1 MRIAVVGAG
10 PSGLGCA
17 NELAMN
23 HDVILIDRLPVVGGE
38 SGWRET
44 SVLQYASKA
53 HELGIL
59 FELGSMAIRWDG
71 DKLLIVGPLG
81 TKEIFADHL
90 FFAGGV
96 RPATSAEIG
105 ISGDRPAG
113 VIPAS
118 VALHLLESEVQL
130 WKNVIVIGDG
140 QLAHKVISAITHN
153 GGICTNIVV
162 GATET
167 NTNIRQISNARK
179 MKVHGMTRVDKF
191 ECEVNGENMQFECD
205 GIILAGPL
213 IPNRNLE
220 GALIDPSKNVTFVQQ
235 ISGSTP
241 ESRYENGSSVAR
253 NWIKAQ
259 GGNK

>member
-17 NELAMN
+17 NELARN

-44 SVLQYASKA
+44 SVLQYESKA

-71 DKLLIVGPLG
+71 DNLLIVGPLG
-81 TKEIFADHL
+81 TKEIAVDHL

-130 WKNVIVIGDG
+130 WKNAIVIGDG
-140 QLAHKVISAITHN
+140 QLAHKVISAITHY
-153 GGICTNIVV
+153 GGSCTNII
-162 GATET
+162 AEPTET
-167 NTNIRQISNARK
+167 NTNNRQITNARK
-179 MKVHGMTRVDKF
+179 MKVHGTARVDKF
-191 ECEVNGENMQFECD
+191 ECEVDGENLQFECD

-220 GALIDPSKNVTFVQQ
+220 GALMDPSKNVTFVQD
-235 ISGSTP
+235 INGSTP

-253 NWIKAQ
+253 NWIKPE

>member
-23 HDVILIDRLPVVGGE
+23 HDVILIDRLPVIGGE

-44 SVLQYASKA
+44 SVLQFASKA

-71 DKLLIVGPLG
+71 VNLLIVGPLG
-81 TKEIFADHL
+81 TKEISADHL

-118 VALHLLESEVQL
+118 VALHLLESEVLL
-130 WKNVIVIGDG
+130 WKNTIVIGHG
-140 QLAHKVISAITHN
+140 QLALKVISAITHY
-153 GGICTNIVV
+153 GGVCTNIVADAV
-162 GATET
+162 ET
-167 NTNIRQISNARK
+167 NTNNRQITNATK
-179 MKVHGMTRVDKF
+179 MKVHGRARVDKF
-191 ECEVNGENMQFECD
+191 ECEVNGENLQFECD

-220 GALIDPSKNVTFVQQ
+220 GALIEPSKNVTFVQD
-235 ISGSTP
+235 INGSTP

-253 NWIKAQ
+253 NWTKAQ
-259 GGNK
+259 GGSK

>member
-17 NELAMN
+17 NELARN

-71 DKLLIVGPLG
+71 VNLLIVGPLG
-81 TKEIFADHL
+81 TKEISADHL

-118 VALHLLESEVQL
+118 VALHLLESEVLL
-130 WKNVIVIGDG
+130 WKNTIVKHLTSI
-140 QLAHKVISAITHN
+140 
-153 GGICTNIVV
+153 
-162 GATET
+162 E
-167 NTNIRQISNARK
+167 
-179 MKVHGMTRVDKF
+179 
-191 ECEVNGENMQFECD
+191 QFENNAE
-205 GIILAGPL
+205 LMYL
-213 IPNRNLE
+213 RKNL
-220 GALIDPSKNVTFVQQ
+220 
-235 ISGSTP
+235 
-241 ESRYENGSSVAR
+241 R
-253 NWIKAQ
+253 
-259 GGNK
+259 

>member
-23 HDVILIDRLPVVGGE
+23 HDVILIDRLPVIGGE

-44 SVLQYASKA
+44 SVLQFASKA

-71 DKLLIVGPLG
+71 VNLLIVGPLG
-81 TKEIFADHL
+81 TKEISADHL

-118 VALHLLESEVQL
+118 VALHLLESEVLL
-130 WKNVIVIGDG
+130 WKNTIVIGHG
-140 QLAHKVISAITHN
+140 QLALKVISAITHY
-153 GGICTNIVV
+153 GGSCTNII
-162 GATET
+162 AEPTET
-167 NTNIRQISNARK
+167 NTNNRQITNARK
-179 MKVHGMTRVDKF
+179 MKVHGTARVDKF
-191 ECEVNGENMQFECD
+191 ECEVDGENLQFECD

-220 GALIDPSKNVTFVQQ
+220 GALMDPSKNVTFVQD
-235 ISGSTP
+235 INGSTP

-253 NWIKAQ
+253 NWIKPE

>member
-1 MRIAVVGAG
+1 
-10 PSGLGCA
+10 
-17 NELAMN
+17 
-23 HDVILIDRLPVVGGE
+23 
-38 SGWRET
+38 
-44 SVLQYASKA
+44 
-53 HELGIL
+53 
-59 FELGSMAIRWDG
+59 MAIRWDG
-71 DKLLIVGPLG
+71 VNLLIVGPLG
-81 TKEIFADHL
+81 TKEIHADHL

-130 WKNVIVIGDG
+130 WKNAIVIGDG
-140 QLAHKVISAITHN
+140 QLAHKVISAITHY
-153 GGICTNIVV
+153 GGICTNIV
-162 GATET
+162 ADSLET
-167 NTNIRQISNARK
+167 NSNNRQIINAKK
-179 MKVHGMTRVDKF
+179 MKVHGTTRVDKF
-191 ECEVNGENMQFECD
+191 ECEVNGENLQFECD

-220 GALIDPSKNVTFVQQ
+220 GALMEPSKNVTFVQD
-235 ISGSTP
+235 INGSTP